1 MKTRPSGDGGRSVTA
16 LLVFIYASLTAQ
28 TTSSKTLRGAP
39 AYEGNFDVPTID
51 ASLLASTYD
60 NGVSAPASSSDRGGD
75 ASGDSSFLVL
85 EAPPPPLTPD
95 LPKEPGH
102 DHPYQQEALVR
113 EFSGT
118 TNAEEADAPRGSTS
132 DNPSLLQGK
141 RRGAGAAARRSEE
154 SEADSAS
161 AGKGGND
168 AGNEEAL
175 SARQLDALSN
185 GLDETASEDDEA
197 MRRFT
202 AELGGMKAVRLDGE
216 RQALDKRVAEE
227 DDDMARTDDAEV
239 RRLEQH
245 LEARFVAVHKH
256 TNTLRRQL
264 HEALLKDQVLE
275 GQLNGAKGV
284 ISTQQTREKKL
295 TKKAKEIATALT
307 AEWSSERELK
317 WKLSNATAQNKDKDQ
332 KLEQAHHELR
342 NMERKLTK
350 EMRLDNAAEVEKKR
364 EAEVILAKQKQ
375 LRESQQLAAK
385 LNKRA
390 KAAEAKNANL
400 QKEVAS
406 DKQEISKTSSV
417 AIMLQKQVAALQ
429 AQLKAAMADNAQKDK
444 ALKYQIEQRE
454 SLEGKVVSDQD
465 HLEAM
470 RGELIKER
478 AITKTREGILTQE
491 LGLHSEDGES
501 EKEWQEDLRQHVSA
515 LHNGIRIATQNLT
528 QQLEMEQGKEYGLI
542 KEKSSMEHELAKNI
556 RQKKK
561 LAKEVTLL
569 RQRIVRG
576 DKARE
581 AVEKQANA
589 VAKQLM
595 QAQAVNR
602 QLEGTV
608 PQLLEQSRLAR
619 EAQDA
624 AKAMRAQAQQA
635 MVKYSKKHAVD
646 SDLSEL
652 AKLVGGVSEDQSS
665 SQSPA
670 AAPQATDGSLGET
683 LTMQTP
689 TAAEALVGVSL
700 DEDAQPQSSDASTPS
715 DAQSGST
722 SADASVDAGLS

>member
-16 LLVFIYASLTAQ
+16 LLVVIYATLTAQ

-39 AYEGNFDVPTID
+39 IFEGVLDVPTID
-51 ASLLASTYD
+51 ASLLASAND
-60 NGVSAPASSSDRGGD
+60 NGFNAPASSSDRGGD

-113 EFSGT
+113 EFSGN
-118 TNAEEADAPRGSTS
+118 TNAAEADGPKSLTN
-132 DNPSLLQGK
+132 DDPSLLQG
-141 RRGAGAAARRSEE
+141 RRHGAAAGAAQRRAEE

-161 AGKGGND
+161 AGNSGND
-168 AGNEEAL
+168 AVNEEAL

-197 MRRFT
+197 MRKFS

-216 RQALDKRVAEE
+216 REALDTRVAQE
-227 DDDMARTDDAEV
+227 DDELARTDGAEV
-239 RRLEQH
+239 KRLEQH
-245 LEARFVAVHKH
+245 LEQRFVAVHKH

-284 ISTQQTREKKL
+284 ISTQQSRLQKI

-317 WKLSNATAQNKDKDQ
+317 WKLSNATMANKDKDH
-332 KLEQAHHELR
+332 KLEGVQHQLR
-342 NMERKLTK
+342 NVERKLSK
-350 EMRLDNAAEVEKKR
+350 EMRADNTAEVEKKS
-364 EAEVILAKQKQ
+364 ETEVILSEQKQ
-375 LRESQQLAAK
+375 LKASQQLAAK

-390 KAAEAKNANL
+390 KVAEAKNTKL
-400 QKEVAS
+400 QHEVSS

-417 AIMLQKQVAALQ
+417 AIMLQQQVAALQ
-429 AQLKAAMADNAQKDK
+429 AQLNAAKADNAQKDK

-465 HLEAM
+465 HLESL
-470 RGELIKER
+470 RGELQKER
-478 AITKTREGILTQE
+478 VTTKTREGILTQE
-491 LGLHSEDGES
+491 LGLHSEAGET
-501 EKEWQEDLRQHVSA
+501 EREWDEDLRQHVSA

-528 QQLEMEQGKEYGLI
+528 QQLEMEQGKEYQVV

-581 AVEKQANA
+581 AVEKQANS
-589 VAKQLM
+589 VAKQLV

-624 AKAMRAQAQQA
+624 AKLMRSQAQQA

-652 AKLVGGVSEDQSS
+652 AKLVGGVSDDQEP
-665 SQSPA
+665 SQSAA
-670 AAPQATDGSLGET
+670 AAPQAKDMDINLGG
-683 LTMQTP
+683 TP
-689 TAAEALVGVSL
+689 MVADAMVGVSL
-700 DEDAQPQSSDASTPS
+700 DEDAQPKSSDASTSS
-715 DAQSGST
+715 DAQTGST
-722 SADASVDAGLS
+722 AAAEASVDAFS